1 MTTLEIPQAM
11 TYISLTIIIVNLIIS
26 FKENL
31 FYVTQ
36 RESSESILSFEKYSQ
51 RQLNQNITK

>member
-1 MTTLEIPQAM
+1 MTNLEIPQAIYM

-36 RESSESILSFEKYSQ
+36 RESSESILSFKKYS
-51 RQLNQNITK
+51 